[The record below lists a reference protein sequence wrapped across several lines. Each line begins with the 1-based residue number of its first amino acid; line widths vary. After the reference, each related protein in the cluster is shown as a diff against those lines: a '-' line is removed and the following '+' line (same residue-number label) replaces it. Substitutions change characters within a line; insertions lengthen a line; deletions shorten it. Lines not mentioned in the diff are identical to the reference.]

1 MTAMKAN
8 MTAMDYLASLNQWEL
23 EKVYSLTKHPDFAA
37 FLAEPCREPLR
48 NVALSEACN
57 NAGIPSSYSNSPE
70 ALHYLVVAI
79 AKQAKG
85 A

>member
-1 MTAMKAN
+1 MSAMKAN
-8 MTAMDYLASLNQWEL
+8 MTAMDYLANLNQWEL
-23 EKVYSLTKHPDFAA
+23 EKVYSLTKHPDFPA

-48 NVALSEACN
+48 NVALKEACDS
-57 NAGIPSSYSNSPE
+57 AGIPSPYSNSPE